1 MPVRETRRD
10 SLQNLLKHVR
20 VYCDILCM
28 YCPAILVL
36 LVSAPFVSP
45 QCLHAAPSPFTENK
59 AAAAKPSENVL
70 LQNASVA
77 LEKGN
82 RVGAADFLV
91 QFNELYPNSSRAE
104 ESLWRAAQI
113 YKIEAQQSNDPDWE
127 KVRDIFR
134 RYFTYFPNT
143 KRGEEAYLEVGI
155 ANFYMHSLREAQ
167 TYFKLFLERYP
178 ESRLL
183 PKAKYWQ
190 AKTFVLTGRKAE
202 AEKIYLELAQ
212 TKDKKFRQSV
222 YVTLG
227 DLYYSLGRYQSA
239 LDSYMGIIKEMEPHS
254 PEYLEVI
261 KKQGNTLT
269 HLGTE
274 ANIKKGRE
282 FLYYYLNVVEHP
294 VLKNEALFGLAESY
308 YREDNNSAALKL
320 YNEVVERG
328 SPKSRPYVLSRFRQ
342 AQYLDDPKQK
352 LEKWQ
357 KKGDLEDPAGDAP
370 YLDVLSTYFSEPI
383 SQDARY
389 GLFLRYMARKDYD
402 QAFQVGKSF
411 LKFGKDK
418 FSEAEKDQDAISGDI
433 LVLIVEN
440 LLKNGEFKKVYDL
453 YVTQHDYVNNYK
465 HGRLQ
470 YLVGQAM
477 EGLYLYDQAAVVYY
491 RALGLPL
498 TEEEK
503 TDLYFR
509 RTAVYLAQKDWKS
522 ADRLL
527 KHLREKVFEGK
538 KEIGEV
544 FYFSGRLAE
553 MQGNLQEAL
562 AFYTK
567 SIEKI
572 AFPGKKEVY
581 ASAQLRVMSALAR
594 YDFMKKQLVY
604 FHNEGWLSGSGLQ
617 EWYGNLGNAYFA
629 KKDFQ
634 NASQM
639 FLLAV
644 GKNMPQDS
652 QLIQEA
658 HLRLGDVFA
667 ALGDDVKSKFHY
679 QKAGEGEGLLR
690 KKVAEERLRQN
701 EIDQVLLEVG
711 GLLKD

>member
-1 MPVRETRRD
+1 
-10 SLQNLLKHVR
+10 
-20 VYCDILCM
+20 M
-28 YCPAILVL
+28 YCPAILIL
-36 LVSAPFVSP
+36 LVSAQFVSP
-45 QCLHAAPSPFTENK
+45 QYLHAAPPPFTEK
-59 AAAAKPSENVL
+59 QTAVPGKPSENIL
-70 LQNASVA
+70 LQKASVA
-77 LEKGN
+77 FEKGN
-82 RVGAADFLV
+82 RIEAADLLV

-134 RYFTYFPNT
+134 RYFTYFQDT
-143 KRGEEAYLEVGI
+143 KRGEEAFLEVGI

-167 TYFKLFLERYP
+167 TYVNLFLERYP
-178 ESRLL
+178 KSELL
-183 PKAKYWQ
+183 NKAKYWQ
-190 AKTFVLTGRKAE
+190 AKILVSIGREEE
-202 AEKIYLELAQ
+202 AEKIYLELVK
-212 TKDKKFRQSV
+212 TNDKELQKTV
-222 YVTLG
+222 YVTLV
-227 DLYYSLGRYQSA
+227 DLYYSLGKYQSA
-239 LDSYMGIIKEMEPHS
+239 LDMLMLLIKRTKVNS

-261 KKQGNTLT
+261 KKQGVTLT
-269 HLGTE
+269 RLGKGE
-274 ANIKKGRE
+274 NIKKGRE
-282 FLYYYLNVVEHP
+282 LLYYYLNIVESSA
-294 VLKNEALFGLAESY
+294 LKDEALFELAESY
-308 YREDNNSAALKL
+308 YRENNDATAQKL
-320 YNEVVERG
+320 YNKIVEKG
-328 SPKSRPYVLSRFRQ
+328 DLKARPFVLSRFRQ

-357 KKGDLEDPAGDAP
+357 KKGDLEDSAGDAP
-370 YLDVLSTYFSEPI
+370 YFDVLNTYFSEPI

-402 QAFQVGKSF
+402 QAFQIGKGF

-418 FSEAEKDQDAISGDI
+418 FAEAEKDQDAISGDI

-453 YVTQHDYVNNYK
+453 YVIQHDYVNNYE

-498 TEEEK
+498 TEVEK

-509 RTAVYLAQKDWKS
+509 RVAVYLAQEDWKS

-527 KHLREKVFEGK
+527 KHLREKVFKEK
-538 KEIGEV
+538 KEIGKV
-544 FYFSGRLAE
+544 FYSSGRLE
-553 MQGNLQEAL
+553 EIQGNLQEAL
-562 AFYTK
+562 LFYTK

-572 AFPGKKEVY
+572 AFSEKKEEY
-581 ASAQLRVMSALAR
+581 ASAQLRVMLALAK
-594 YDFMKKQLVY
+594 YDLMKKQLVY

-617 EWYGNLGNAYFA
+617 EWYSSLGNVYFA

-639 FLLAV
+639 FLSVV
-644 GKNMPQDS
+644 GKDMPPDGK
-652 QLIQEA
+652 LVQEA

-667 ALGDDVKSKFHY
+667 ALGDDAKSKFHY
-679 QKAGEGEGLLR
+679 QKAGEGEGLL
-690 KKVAEERLRQN
+690 KKKIAEERLRQN

-711 GLLKD
+711 GLLKK